1 MSDRKGM
8 TGNRKRKVR
17 VSCDFADQLSALTT
31 HTVDWSIAKLGWYVS
46 KCIIWP
52 NPCLGDWITS
62 NVHNSLDSVVGA
74 DPMVGL
80 LLVGLGYPPV

>member
-1 MSDRKGM
+1 MY
-8 TGNRKRKVR
+8 
-17 VSCDFADQLSALTT
+17 FADQRSSLTT
-31 HTVDWSIAKLGWYVS
+31 YTVDWSVAKLGQYVS
-46 KCIIWP
+46 ECIIWP
-52 NPCLGDWITS
+52 HSRLGDWITS